1 MIQPVRPQDVSG
13 AYRQQAISGTPP
25 PPAGATTGAAGGARA
40 GTRRADQ
47 VELSDGAR
55 QLQTL
60 LDAVRALP
68 DVREDRITFLRDQI
82 AAGTYDI
89 DATTVA
95 QRLVEQGLA

>member
-1 MIQPVRPQDVSG
+1 MIQPIRPQDVSG
-13 AYRQQAISGTPP
+13 VYRQQAISGAPT
-25 PPAGATTGAAGGARA
+25 PPAGIPADAPSRARA
-40 GTRRADQ
+40 VARRTDQ

-68 DVREDRITFLRDQI
+68 DVRADRIAFLRDQV
-82 AAGTYDI
+82 AAGAYDI
-89 DATTVA
+89 DAATVA